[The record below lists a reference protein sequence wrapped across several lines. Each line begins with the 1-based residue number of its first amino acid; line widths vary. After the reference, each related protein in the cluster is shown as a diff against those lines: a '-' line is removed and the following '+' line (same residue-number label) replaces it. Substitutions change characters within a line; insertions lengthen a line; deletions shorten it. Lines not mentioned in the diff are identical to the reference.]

1 MKRSSSVVLGLGCLI
16 ATVYYR
22 VIFFGETFVLRDA
35 IRFTLPSREVL
46 AGALATGRVP
56 EWFDGIG
63 FGVAF
68 AANPVHGVVAPL
80 GWLLG
85 LFPTSLGFDLYTLLH
100 VVLAGLGTAAL
111 SRRLGASPGGS
122 FLAGASLALSGYVS
136 SVLTNGMAPM
146 LAWTPWVAWAAD
158 RFAKAAEGKP
168 SDRATIARLESG
180 ATLAT
185 AFALQLLTGEPASVL
200 IAALLSLIVV
210 AARSPRPVATS
221 ATLLIPGLVSCAL
234 AAVALW
240 PGLSLLRESARAAG
254 LDGGGL
260 HWSLHP
266 ARAVE
271 WIWPLAFGSQR
282 KDGWFAGLLLARS
295 PGDPFWSFNL
305 YVGFPVLL
313 LAAAAARERHARRLL
328 VATALFVFIALG
340 RFNPL
345 YEAFQRLF
353 SPGRVA
359 NFPEKYLYGALIVW
373 GALAGVGFTQAVEGR
388 PGRRLT
394 IAASVGA
401 VALALGVV
409 VFHFA
414 TPSITAPLT
423 MRARA
428 WRVPLNLSDGLRATL
443 LGGIAAATGATIFAI
458 AIWLRELRRPWQ
470 TAAALAALGIL
481 VPLVLTQWVGTPL
494 AHRALLD
501 EAPAAVRAIPR
512 PGSNPD
518 GPRPR
523 LFRLRPLH
531 PAGPYG
537 DGEDMA
543 RDIHE
548 TLDTNVASR
557 FGFNVLPGFETG
569 DSVRS
574 RHFWMNVFPRMT
586 PASFTGLLG
595 VDYVMAQDA
604 GKLRIPLATVAR
616 LPNGWSLLATG
627 PVRPRAFVAPRWL
640 PAGTPEEAVEALAVP
655 GRDADLG
662 MVVLVRP
669 DPGRLQSPGPL
680 SPCRV
685 RTTRPEEVQ
694 LECNSATGGYA
705 VLLDEARPGWTA
717 TVDGRDA
724 EILVADGLF
733 RAVAVGPGPHGIGF
747 HYRTPGLRAGAAVS
761 FAAWIALGVLL
772 LMVRRH
778 TRRTSSRISPPLA
791 ALP

>member
-1 MKRSSSVVLGLGCLI
+1 MKHSLFVTVGLMSLI
-16 ATVYYR
+16 AVTYYR
-22 VIFFGETFVLRDA
+22 VLFIGETFVLRDA

-46 AGALATGRVP
+46 AGALAAGRVP

-85 LFPTSLGFDLYTLLH
+85 LSPTPLAFDLYTLLH
-100 VVLAGLGTAAL
+100 VLLAGLGTAAL

-122 FLAGASLALSGYVS
+122 FLAGATLALGGYVS
-136 SVLTNGMAPM
+136 SVLTNGMTPM

-158 RFAKAAEGKP
+158 RFAVAAEVKP
-168 SDRATIARLESG
+168 CDRATVARLESG
-180 ATLAT
+180 ATLAA

-200 IAALLSLIVV
+200 IAAMLSLIVV
-210 AARSPRPVATS
+210 AARSPRPVRTS
-221 ATLLIPGLVSCAL
+221 ATLLVPGLVSCGL
-234 AAVALW
+234 AAVALL

-282 KDGWFAGLLLARS
+282 KDGWFAGLVLARS

-313 LAAAAARERHARRLL
+313 LAIAAARERHARRLL
-328 VATALFVFIALG
+328 VATALFVFVALG
-340 RFNPL
+340 RFNPV
-345 YEAFQRLF
+345 YEALQPLF
-353 SPGRVA
+353 PPGRVA

-373 GALAGVGFTQAVEGR
+373 GALAGVGFTQVVEGR
-388 PGRRLT
+388 PGRGLT

-401 VALALGVV
+401 VAIALGVV

-414 TPSITAPLT
+414 TPTITALLT

-428 WRVPLNLSDGLRATL
+428 WRVPLNLSDGLAAAL

-458 AIWLRELRRPWQ
+458 ATWLRELRKPWQ
-470 TAAALAALGIL
+470 AAAVLAALGIIG
-481 VPLVLTQWVGTPL
+481 PLVLTAWVGTPL
-494 AHRALLD
+494 ARRALLD

-512 PGSNPD
+512 SESNPD

-523 LFRLRPLH
+523 LFRLRPLR
-531 PAGPYG
+531 PAGPFG

-548 TLDTNVASR
+548 TLETNVASR
-557 FGFNVLPGFETG
+557 FGLDVLPGFETG
-569 DSVRS
+569 DSARS
-574 RHFWMNVFPRMT
+574 RYFWMNVFPRMT
-586 PASFTGLLG
+586 PAAFTGLLG

-604 GKLRIPLATVAR
+604 GKLRIALATAAR

-640 PAGTPEEAVEALAVP
+640 PAGSPEEAVEALAIP
-655 GRDADLG
+655 SRDADLG
-662 MVVLVRP
+662 TVVLVRP
-669 DPGRLQSPGPL
+669 DPGRRQSSEPL

-694 LECNSATGGYA
+694 IDCTSVTGGYA
-705 VLLDEARPGWTA
+705 VLLDEAGPGWTA

-733 RAVAVGPGPHGIGF
+733 RAVAVGPGPHRIGL

-761 FAAWIALGVLL
+761 FVAWIACGALL
-772 LMVRRH
+772 LVVRRH
-778 TRRTSSRISPPLA
+778 SRG
-791 ALP
+791 